1 MGLHVP
7 LQTLFLGF
15 GKAVCLQWSSQPF
28 LLGWRLH
35 GFSHLSGIWPP
46 KWHFGRLLVGWAAS
60 EFSLA
65 EVGVLIWSLGHFELA
80 TTSIKFVW

>member
-1 MGLHVP
+1 MLQVQISLSTSSFVLSHV
-7 LQTLFLGF
+7 
-15 GKAVCLQWSSQPF
+15 AF

-35 GFSHLSGIWPP
+35 GFGHLSGIWPP
-46 KWHFGRLLVGWAAS
+46 KWHFGGLLVGWAAS

-80 TTSIKFVW
+80 TTIIKFVW